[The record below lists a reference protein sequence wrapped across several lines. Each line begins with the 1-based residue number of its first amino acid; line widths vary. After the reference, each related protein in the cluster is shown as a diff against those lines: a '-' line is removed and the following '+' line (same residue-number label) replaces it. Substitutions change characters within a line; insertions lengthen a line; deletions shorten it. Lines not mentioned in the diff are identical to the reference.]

1 LGPSRKAAIK
11 IRDSRLEA
19 VNPLNLSQKEENMDK
34 HMNLKNLLIVVIV
47 VSGMLMFGIS
57 SPVLAGEYPSKP
69 IRMIYPFP
77 AGSGGDIATR
87 IFADAASK
95 TLGQPV
101 KVSNVTGG
109 RATIGAAKVAQAK
122 KDGYEIGSLPIGPAV
137 TQPIFSAKLPYST
150 QDLEPICQFT
160 YLPIVLVAGAHTPY
174 KTTKGL
180 IAYAKKHPGEV
191 KFAHPGLG
199 TVPFFM
205 FKALETAAG
214 ITIKGIPFKGLAPG
228 VTAAVG
234 GHVDIALAVLGPAL
248 GLQKG
253 GKLNILGL
261 FASKRS
267 NLAPD
272 VPTVEED
279 GVATYP
285 QLWTG
290 IFAPKGIKPAVLKKL
305 EKAFAEA
312 AKSPGFVDAMGK
324 AKAPVSYL
332 GRNVFEK
339 KIAADVKYFKKYKAK
354 TQ

>member
-1 LGPSRKAAIK
+1 MNNRIKPTIILTMAVVLGT
-11 IRDSRLEA
+11 
-19 VNPLNLSQKEENMDK
+19 
-34 HMNLKNLLIVVIV
+34 LLIYGATTVV
-47 VSGMLMFGIS
+47 FG
-57 SPVLAGEYPSKP
+57 ADYPTKP

-87 IFADAASK
+87 IFVDAASK
-95 TLGQPV
+95 VLGQPV

-137 TQPIFSAKLPYST
+137 TQPIFSAKLPYGT
-150 QDLEPICQFT
+150 EDLEPICQFT

-174 KTTKGL
+174 KTTKEL
-180 IAYAKKHPGEV
+180 IAYAEKHPGDV
-191 KFAHPGLG
+191 KYAHPGLG

-205 FKALETAAG
+205 LRSLETESG
-214 ITIKGIPFKGLAPG
+214 IQMKGVPFKGLAPG
-228 VTAAVG
+228 VTAVVG
-234 GHVDIALAVLGPAL
+234 GHVDIALAVLGPAM

-253 GKLNILGL
+253 GKLHILGL
-261 FASKRS
+261 FASERS

-279 GVATYP
+279 GVVTYP

-290 IFAPKGIKPAVLKKL
+290 IFAPKGIDPAALKKL
-305 EKAFAEA
+305 EKAFVKT
-312 AKSPGFVDAMGK
+312 AKSQEFVNAMHK

-332 GRNVFEK
+332 DKKAFQK
-339 KIAADVKYFKKYKAK
+339 KIAADIKYFKAYKAK
-354 TQ
+354 AK

>member
-1 LGPSRKAAIK
+1 
-11 IRDSRLEA
+11 
-19 VNPLNLSQKEENMDK
+19 MDK
-34 HMNLKNLLIVVIV
+34 RMNMKNLLIGAIV
-47 VSGMLMFGIS
+47 VCGMVMFGIS
-57 SPVLAGEYPSKP
+57 GPALAGDYPSKP

-77 AGSGGDIATR
+77 AGSGGDIGTR

-95 TLGQPV
+95 ALGQPV

-137 TQPIFSAKLPYST
+137 TQPIFSAKLPYGT
-150 QDLEPICQFT
+150 EDLQPICQFT

-174 KTTKGL
+174 KTTKAL

-191 KFAHPGLG
+191 KYAHPGLG

-205 FKALETAAG
+205 LRSLETESA
-214 ITIKGIPFKGLAPG
+214 IEMKGVPFKGLRPG
-228 VTAAVG
+228 ITAAVG
-234 GHVDIALAVLGPAL
+234 GHVDIALAVLGPAM

-253 GKLNILGL
+253 GKLSILGL
-261 FASKRS
+261 FAGERSK
-267 NLAPD
+267 LAPD

-290 IFAPKGIKPAVLKKL
+290 IFAPKGIEPAALKRL
-305 EKAFAEA
+305 EEAFAEA
-312 AKSPGFVDAMGK
+312 AKS
-324 AKAPVSYL
+324 
-332 GRNVFEK
+332 
-339 KIAADVKYFKKYKAK
+339 
-354 TQ
+354 

>member
-1 LGPSRKAAIK
+1 
-11 IRDSRLEA
+11 
-19 VNPLNLSQKEENMDK
+19 MDR
-34 HMNLKNLLIVVIV
+34 HMNLKSLFIVVV
-47 VSGMLMFGIS
+47 VVGGMLMFGIS
-57 SPVLAGEYPSKP
+57 GPLLAGEYPSKP

-77 AGSGGDIATR
+77 AGSGGDINTR
-87 IFADAASK
+87 IFAEAVSK

-137 TQPIFSAKLPYST
+137 TQPIFSAKLPYAT
-150 QDLEPICQFT
+150 EDLEPICQFT
-160 YLPIVLVAGAHTPY
+160 YLPIVLVAGAHLPY
-174 KTTKGL
+174 KSTKDL

-205 FKALETAAG
+205 LRALETATG
-214 ITIKGIPFKGLAPG
+214 IEMKGVPFKGLAPG

-234 GHVDIALAVLGPAL
+234 GHVDIALAVLGPAM

-261 FASKRS
+261 FASERS
-267 NLAPD
+267 KLAPD

-290 IFAPKGIKPAVLKKL
+290 IFAPKGIAPAVLKTL
-305 EKAFAEA
+305 EQACAEA
-312 AKSPGFVDAMGK
+312 AKSPEFVDAMTK

-332 GRNVFEK
+332 DRKAFQQ
-339 KIAADVKYFKKYKAK
+339 KIAADIKYFKEYKAK
-354 TQ
+354 SQQ

>member
-1 LGPSRKAAIK
+1 
-11 IRDSRLEA
+11 
-19 VNPLNLSQKEENMDK
+19 MDR
-34 HMNLKNLLIVVIV
+34 HMNLKSLFIVIV
-47 VSGMLMFGIS
+47 VVGGMLMFGIS
-57 SPVLAGEYPSKP
+57 GPLLAGEYPSKP

-77 AGSGGDIATR
+77 AGSGGDINTR
-87 IFADAASK
+87 IFAEALSK

-137 TQPIFSAKLPYST
+137 TQPIFSAKLPYGT
-150 QDLEPICQFT
+150 EDLEPICQFT
-160 YLPIVLVAGAHTPY
+160 YLPIVLVSGVHTPY
-174 KTTKGL
+174 KTTKDL

-205 FKALETAAG
+205 FKALETATG
-214 ITIKGIPFKGLAPG
+214 ISIKGVPFKGLAPG

-234 GHVDIALAVLGPAL
+234 GHVDIALAVLGPAM

-261 FASKRS
+261 FAGERSK
-267 NLAPD
+267 LAPD

-285 QLWTG
+285 QVWSG
-290 IFAPKGIKPAVLKKL
+290 IFAPKGIEPAVLKTL
-305 EKAFAEA
+305 EQACAKA
-312 AKSPGFVDAMGK
+312 AKSPEFVDAMIK

-332 GRNVFEK
+332 DRKAFQQ
-339 KIAADVKYFKKYKAK
+339 KIAADVKYFKEYKAK

>member
-1 LGPSRKAAIK
+1 
-11 IRDSRLEA
+11 
-19 VNPLNLSQKEENMDK
+19 MDK
-34 HMNLKNLLIVVIV
+34 RMNLKNLLLVVIV
-47 VSGMLMFGIS
+47 VSGMLMFSIS
-57 SPVLAGEYPSKP
+57 GPALAREYPSKP

-137 TQPIFSAKLPYST
+137 TQPIFSAKLPYGT
-150 QDLEPICQFT
+150 EDLEPICQFT

-174 KTTKGL
+174 KTTKEL

-191 KFAHPGLG
+191 KYAHPGLG
-199 TVPFFM
+199 TVPFM
-205 FKALETAAG
+205 MLRALETETG
-214 ITIKGIPFKGLAPG
+214 IQMKGVPFKGLRPG
-228 VTAAVG
+228 VTATVG
-234 GHVDIALAVLGPAL
+234 GHVDIALAVLGGAL
-248 GLQKG
+248 GLQKA
-253 GKLNILGL
+253 GKLNIMGV
-261 FASKRS
+261 FAGERLD
-267 NLAPD
+267 LAPN

-290 IFAPKGIKPAVLKKL
+290 IFAPKGIEPAVLKKL
-305 EKAFAEA
+305 EKAFSKA
-312 AKSPGFVDAMGK
+312 AKSPEFVDAMSK
-324 AKAPVSYL
+324 AKTPVSYL
-332 GRNVFEK
+332 DKKAFQK
-339 KIAADVKYFKKYKAK
+339 KITADIKYFKAYKAK
-354 TQ
+354 AK

>member
-1 LGPSRKAAIK
+1 
-11 IRDSRLEA
+11 
-19 VNPLNLSQKEENMDK
+19 MDR
-34 HMNLKNLLIVVIV
+34 HMNLKNLLIMVMV
-47 VSGMLMFGIS
+47 VSGMLMFSVS
-57 SPVLAGEYPSKP
+57 SPALAGDYPSKP

-95 TLGQPV
+95 ALGQPV

-137 TQPIFSAKLPYST
+137 TQPIFSAKLPYGT
-150 QDLEPICQFT
+150 EDLEPICQFT

-174 KTTKGL
+174 KTTKDL
-180 IAYAKKHPGEV
+180 IAYAKNHPGEV

-205 FKALETAAG
+205 FKALETATG

-253 GKLNILGL
+253 GKLHILGL
-261 FASKRS
+261 FAGERSKM
-267 NLAPD
+267 APD

-279 GVATYP
+279 GVVTYP
-285 QLWTG
+285 QIWTG
-290 IFAPKGIKPAVLKKL
+290 IFAPKGVDPEVLKKL

-312 AKSPGFVDAMGK
+312 AKSGEFIKAMGN
-324 AKAPVSYL
+324 AKTPVSYL
-332 GRNVFEK
+332 DRKAFQQ
-339 KIAADVKYFKKYKAK
+339 KIAADIKYFKEYKAK
-354 TQ
+354 TK